1 MNDYDGLVRNST
13 SKRETI
19 SAVVIWAMPIIT
31 INGLLLFSFL
41 GDPALTDRP
50 AIDAKMHR
58 VAMIIGVLG
67 LLLYV
72 VMTWQQQRIA
82 RLERRLAELTNIG
95 GAP

>member
-1 MNDYDGLVRNST
+1 
-13 SKRETI
+13 
-19 SAVVIWAMPIIT
+19 MPIIT

-41 GDPALTDRP
+41 VDPALTDRP

-72 VMTWQQQRIA
+72 VMTWQQQRIG
-82 RLERRLAELTNIG
+82 RLERRLAELTDIG
-95 GAP
+95 RAP